1 MYKIRHIMYISQR
14 CILTA
19 KLKLPTHKHLM
30 VASSTDLF
38 LFCFFKHVQTKV
50 LSAGLIFFFL
60 IVFCFSLISFINK
73 NVFNGLN
80 SLKGLSPCAANSR
93 TCVTEPAQNSAHQSP
108 TCLVESA
115 LSFPLLRYNTS
126 INHVR
131 GSTLTSSIY
140 LPFSRANN
148 FIWLNSRS
156 LFTLSPSFSLSPSGF
171 MRSLTSS
178 HSVPGWSWRS
188 VVSSTLVDN
197 RIGISGATET
207 PQRSPLRVTTAAAP
221 LQPAPISAHEVKP
234 APATCIS
241 ESVQRAVFCLAWGE
255 ESLQAHFPCSTEVNW
270 ASTEPFFYPVF
281 PFPPLALSLSSA
293 SRSPLL
299 DIGHFLFFSLKRRG
313 FPESTCLPST
323 HEFRKKCVSWE
334 RQRHHAEKSL
344 APSEGL
350 QLRDFQV
357 GPLFYFFLTVGD
369 FISVWDTRAIKKKW
383 PEYPTGAALSWQ
395 ELALSFWSMFHL
407 VDRGFNRDLACARE
421 LMSRGIPRER
431 KNKHCWSKKTVHS

>member
-1 MYKIRHIMYISQR
+1 MKNKKTIKKKKIKPADKTFVRT
-14 CILTA
+14 C
-19 KLKLPTHKHLM
+19 LKK
-30 VASSTDLF
+30 
-38 LFCFFKHVQTKV
+38 Q
-50 LSAGLIFFFL
+50 
-60 IVFCFSLISFINK
+60 NK
-73 NVFNGLN
+73 NKSVL
-80 SLKGLSPCAANSR
+80 LATIKCLCPCAVNSR
-93 TCVTEPAQNSAHQSP
+93 TCVTEPVQNSAHQSP

-178 HSVPGWSWRS
+178 HSVLGWSWRS
-188 VVSSTLVDN
+188 AVSSTLVDN

-241 ESVQRAVFCLAWGE
+241 ESVQQAVFCLAWGE

-270 ASTEPFFYPVF
+270 ASTEPFFYPIF
-281 PFPPLALSLSSA
+281 PFPPRSLSLSSA

-369 FISVWDTRAIKKKW
+369 FISVWDMRAIKKKW